1 MKINPDIKN
10 IEDFKMEDFELVGYE
25 SHESIKAKMAV

>member
-1 MKINPDIKN
+1 MKINPNIKN

-25 SHESIKAKMAV
+25 SHESIKAVMAV

>member
-1 MKINPDIKN
+1 MNINPDIKN

-25 SHESIKAKMAV
+25 SHESIKGKMAV